1 MKILVP
7 NPIKPGRNVWLGANV
22 TILGRV
28 TTGDSAV
35 VAAGAVVTLYVP
47 ANTITAGVPARVVA
61 TTDVSRHM
69 DIRSRS

>member
-7 NPIKPGRNVWLGANV
+7 KPIKPGRNVWLGANV
-22 TILGRV
+22 TILGGV

-47 ANTITAGVPARVVA
+47 ANTITAGVPARVVV

-69 DIRSRS
+69 DIRNRS